1 MKTSKLELHPYPAWL
16 VLRLTDKEGD
26 PRDLGITEDLGDG
39 CFRMTLRP
47 ALLEAGSD
55 PSLESVVV
63 HEAVH
68 VVQFLEKYIE
78 SELDME
84 SEAYM
89 VQRVFDWVVAKCPR
103 K

>member
-1 MKTSKLELHPYPAWL
+1 MKTSKLELQPYPAWL
-16 VLRLTDKEGD
+16 VLRVTDKGGD
-26 PRDLGITEDLGDG
+26 PRDLGLAEDLGEG
-39 CFRMTLRP
+39 VFRMTVRP

-84 SEAYM
+84 SEAYL